1 MTDHKPINL
10 DNTYV
15 TGEPD
20 PPPIERSGG
29 TGVGYGF
36 HTDPE
41 HSIATIRSID
51 KAANRLINSLDTKLK
66 AEQAQ
71 KSKTLAK
78 TTQAQVDSLAA
89 SALSPN
95 SSTTERLTRQITVI
109 SQLISRHTVELQT
122 LNTQVKKYF
131 KSDPLTMK
139 KSYIVGAYG
148 TRLTRTFRN
157 VVLND
162 AAFTAAYQAA
172 YQAQSVSHK
181 ITWLQDRK
189 RTTELAHAKAEAARI
204 AAEKAKAEAARIA
217 AEKAKAEAARIAAEK
232 AKAEAARIAQEALV
246 NAQAIQAANTFR
258 ASGAVAVN
266 APLLVTAAGVVTS
279 TLSTLSLKAAIDAAI
294 VAMSEFAGAVASG
307 LGVGIAALLYS
318 PRLGNGELPARFA
331 FQVPLSTLPVGPG
344 VDLHSV
350 AKTAGAVDMPFRLTS
365 RTEADANSEIILVKT
380 EGQTTPSKVRVI
392 AATYDAQQKT
402 YSATTADTPP
412 RTLIWT
418 PAVTPDNSS
427 TALPA
432 EQQQPP
438 IYKGASLVLGEGR
451 IDVYPEVSEASFE
464 DYIIVFPVDSG
475 MPPIYVLFRDRRD
488 DPGVMTGHGQ
498 PDAQVWLSDANRG
511 QGAAIPSRIADK
523 LRGRR
528 FANWDR
534 ARKAIWLAVSEDP
547 ILLSQFNRGNQIRLR
562 AGRSPRALR
571 SEQIGGR
578 KVFEIHHL
586 TPIGTGGD
594 VYNIDNLKITTPK
607 LHIQIHRTKGANL

>member
-189 RTTELAHAKAEAARI
+189 RTTELAH
-204 AAEKAKAEAARIA
+204 
-217 AEKAKAEAARIAAEK
+217 AKAEAARIAAEK

-594 VYNIDNLKITTPK
+594 VYNNDNLKITTPK

>member
-189 RTTELAHAKAEAARI
+189 RTTELAH
-204 AAEKAKAEAARIA
+204 AKAEAARIA

>member
-189 RTTELAHAKAEAARI
+189 RTTELAH
-204 AAEKAKAEAARIA
+204 
-217 AEKAKAEAARIAAEK
+217 AKAEAARIAAEK

>member
-217 AEKAKAEAARIAAEK
+217 AEKAKAEAARIA
-232 AKAEAARIAQEALV
+232 QEALV

-279 TLSTLSLKAAIDAAI
+279 TLSTLSLKAAIDSAI

-331 FQVPLSTLPVGPG
+331 FQVPLSTLPVSPG

-365 RTEADANSEIILVKT
+365 RTDADANSEIILVKT

-392 AATYDAQQKT
+392 AATYDAQQKI

-427 TALPA
+427 AALPA

-511 QGAAIPSRIADK
+511 QGAAIPSRTADK

>member
-217 AEKAKAEAARIAAEK
+217 
-232 AKAEAARIAQEALV
+232 QEALV

-365 RTEADANSEIILVKT
+365 RTDADANSEIVLVKT

-498 PDAQVWLSDANRG
+498 PDAQVWLSDANQG

>member
-217 AEKAKAEAARIAAEK
+217 
-232 AKAEAARIAQEALV
+232 QEALV

-331 FQVPLSTLPVGPG
+331 FQVPLSTLPVSPG

-365 RTEADANSEIILVKT
+365 RTDADANSEIILVKT

-392 AATYDAQQKT
+392 AATYDAQQKI

>member
-1 MTDHKPINL
+1 M
-10 DNTYV
+10 
-15 TGEPD
+15 
-20 PPPIERSGG
+20 
-29 TGVGYGF
+29 
-36 HTDPE
+36 
-41 HSIATIRSID
+41 
-51 KAANRLINSLDTKLK
+51 
-66 AEQAQ
+66 
-71 KSKTLAK
+71 
-78 TTQAQVDSLAA
+78 
-89 SALSPN
+89 
-95 SSTTERLTRQITVI
+95 
-109 SQLISRHTVELQT
+109 ISRHTVELQT

-139 KSYIVGAYG
+139 KSYVVGAYG

-189 RTTELAHAKAEAARI
+189 RTTELTH
-204 AAEKAKAEAARIA
+204 
-217 AEKAKAEAARIAAEK
+217 AKAEAARIAAEK

-266 APLLVTAAGVVTS
+266 APLLVTAAGMVTS
-279 TLSTLSLKAAIDAAI
+279 TLSTLSLKAAIDSAI

-331 FQVPLSTLPVGPG
+331 FQVPLSTLPVSPG

-365 RTEADANSEIILVKT
+365 RTDADANSEIVLVKT

-464 DYIIVFPVDSG
+464 DYIIVFPIDSG
-475 MPPIYVLFRDRRD
+475 MPPIYAMFRDRREE
-488 DPGVMTGHGQ
+488 PGTATGYGPIVDEHW
-498 PDAQVWLSDANRG
+498 AQNFST
-511 QGAAIPSRIADK
+511 GAGAPIPAQIADL
-523 LRGRR
+523 LRGREFSNWRR
-528 FANWDR
+528 FREALWIATGNDEILSRQFSPVNIARMKKGLSPFAPTTEHLGAR
-534 ARKAIWLAVSEDP
+534 AVL
-547 ILLSQFNRGNQIRLR
+547 
-562 AGRSPRALR
+562 
-571 SEQIGGR
+571 
-578 KVFEIHHL
+578 EIHHK
-586 TPIGTGGD
+586 IFISRGGE
-594 VYNIDNLKITTPK
+594 VYNSENLTITTPK
-607 LHIQIHRTKGANL
+607 LHINLHKDKNHEKND

>member
-139 KSYIVGAYG
+139 KSYVVGAYG

-189 RTTELAHAKAEAARI
+189 RTTELAH
-204 AAEKAKAEAARIA
+204 
-217 AEKAKAEAARIAAEK
+217 AKAEAARIAAEK

>member
-1 MTDHKPINL
+1 M
-10 DNTYV
+10 
-15 TGEPD
+15 
-20 PPPIERSGG
+20 
-29 TGVGYGF
+29 
-36 HTDPE
+36 
-41 HSIATIRSID
+41 
-51 KAANRLINSLDTKLK
+51 
-66 AEQAQ
+66 
-71 KSKTLAK
+71 
-78 TTQAQVDSLAA
+78 
-89 SALSPN
+89 
-95 SSTTERLTRQITVI
+95 
-109 SQLISRHTVELQT
+109 ISRHTVELQT

-139 KSYIVGAYG
+139 KSYVVGAYG

-217 AEKAKAEAARIAAEK
+217 
-232 AKAEAARIAQEALV
+232 QEALV

-279 TLSTLSLKAAIDAAI
+279 TLSTLSLKAAIDSAI

-418 PAVTPDNSS
+418 PAVTRDNSS

-488 DPGVMTGHGQ
+488 DPGVMTGDGQ
-498 PDAQVWLSDANRG
+498 PDAQVWLADANQG
-511 QGAAIPSRIADK
+511 QGVAIPLRIADK
-523 LRGRR
+523 LRSRR
-528 FANWDR
+528 FANWNR

-571 SEQIGGR
+571 SKQIGGR

-594 VYNIDNLKITTPK
+594 VYNIDNLRITTPK

>member
-217 AEKAKAEAARIAAEK
+217 AEKAKAEAARIA
-232 AKAEAARIAQEALV
+232 QEALV

-331 FQVPLSTLPVGPG
+331 FQVPLSTLPVSPG

-350 AKTAGAVDMPFRLTS
+350 AKTAGAVDIPFRLTS
-365 RTEADANSEIILVKT
+365 RTDADANSEIILVKT